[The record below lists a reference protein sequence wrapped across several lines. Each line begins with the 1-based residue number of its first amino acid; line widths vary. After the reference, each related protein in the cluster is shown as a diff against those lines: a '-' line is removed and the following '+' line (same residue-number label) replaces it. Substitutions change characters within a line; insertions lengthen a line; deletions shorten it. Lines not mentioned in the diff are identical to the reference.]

1 MELPGDD
8 DVVYVPA
15 HPAPAD
21 GQVAPGVEIR
31 RLRGTGEPVGLAF
44 TSVDSLVE
52 TLGDCQPWIS
62 MPMHAYVTWL
72 RMRKIL
78 RVQIDPRYDDDVRE
92 WTAATLTRAVEEG

>member
-8 DVVYVPA
+8 DLVYVPA
-15 HPAPAD
+15 RPAPAGE
-21 GQVAPGVEIR
+21 GQAPAVELR
-31 RLRGTGEPVGLAF
+31 RLRDTGEPVGLAF
-44 TSVDSLVE
+44 TSLDALVA

-72 RMRKIL
+72 RMQKVG
-78 RVQIDPRYDDDVRE
+78 RVQIDPEYHDDVRE